1 MEEFIGFGLLALMV
15 ITGGLGIKR
24 LFKPKKALFE
34 YEDEIILDEK
44 MLHYGPFS
52 GSFMYPHRKFI
63 LLLTVSSSFLSADWD
78 IRTIDGWGIDS
89 YSNENLIMHKTSDS
103 TKSNLYLEMARP
115 FCITSEPTI
124 TTPVGNTNYSENDD
138 IKATMTVDRGKPKE
152 ILLQIGNIL
161 GEGPDIDYVFKLA
174 YFPSF
179 RNGKTFHIKFDND
192 TRLEDM
198 SFTIE
203 GLSNAMKQSEKMCM
217 SSYDFYEEE
226 MQETNLI

>member
-63 LLLTVSSSFLSADWD
+63 LLLTVSSSFLSADWT
-78 IRTIDGWGIDS
+78 RTIDGWGIDS
-89 YSNENLIMHKTSDS
+89 YSEENLILHKTGND
-103 TKSNLYLEMARP
+103 TGTNFYLEMARP
-115 FCITSEPTI
+115 FCVTSEPTI
-124 TTPVGNTNYSENDD
+124 TAPVGNTNYSEDD
-138 IKATMTVDRGKPKE
+138 EIKATMTVDRSKPKD
-152 ILLQIGNIL
+152 IVLKVGNII
-161 GEGPDIDYVFKLA
+161 GEGPNIDYVFKIKYILSIRDA
-174 YFPSF
+174 KSF
-179 RNGKTFHIKFDND
+179 EIKFNSSSP
-192 TRLEDM
+192 LEDM

-203 GLSNAMKQSEKMCM
+203 GLSHAIKHSERMCM
-217 SSYDFYEEE
+217 SSYDIYESDI
-226 MQETNLI
+226 QDTNYI

>member
-1 MEEFIGFGLLALMV
+1 MEEVIGFGLLALMV
-15 ITGGLGIKR
+15 ITVGLGIKR

-138 IKATMTVDRGKPKE
+138 IKATMTVDRGKPKD

-161 GEGPDIDYVFKLA
+161 GEGPNIDYVFKLA

-179 RNGKTFHIKFDND
+179 RNGKTFHIKFNND

-203 GLSNAMKQSEKMCM
+203 GLSNAMKQSDKMCM
-217 SSYDFYEEE
+217 STYDFYEEE

>member
-1 MEEFIGFGLLALMV
+1 MEEVIGFSLLALMV

-161 GEGPDIDYVFKLA
+161 GEGPNIDYVFKLA

-179 RNGKTFHIKFDND
+179 RNGKTFHIKFNND

-217 SSYDFYEEE
+217 STYDFYEEE

>member
-1 MEEFIGFGLLALMV
+1 MEEVIGFGLLALMV

-24 LFKPKKALFE
+24 LFKPKKDFFK

-63 LLLTVSSSFLSADWD
+63 LLLTVSSSFLSADWT
-78 IRTIDGWGIDS
+78 RTIDGWGIDT
-89 YSNENLIMHKTSDS
+89 YSNENLILHKTGNDIS
-103 TKSNLYLEMARP
+103 TNFYLEMARP
-115 FCITSEPTI
+115 FCVTSDPTI
-124 TTPVGNTNYSENDD
+124 TAPVGNTKYSEDD
-138 IKATMTVDRGKPKE
+138 EIKATMTVDRGKPKE
-152 ILLQIGNIL
+152 ILLKIGNIL

-203 GLSNAMKQSEKMCM
+203 GLSNAMEHSEKMCM
-217 SSYDFYEEE
+217 SSYDLEEPE